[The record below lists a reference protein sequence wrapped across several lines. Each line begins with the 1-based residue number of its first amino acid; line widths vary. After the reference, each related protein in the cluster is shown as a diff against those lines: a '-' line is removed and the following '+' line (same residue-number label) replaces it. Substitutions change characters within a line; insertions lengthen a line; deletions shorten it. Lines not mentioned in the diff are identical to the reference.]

1 MIVSSGYFGIPVW
14 FLQRNKSAFH
24 SGSIW
29 RGNHFANELPIIR
42 ESAISLAEERE
53 EQSPRGDDLIP
64 LHAPTLI
71 APRSLNL
78 DDPVTPHSPNIP
90 TYIFNR
96 SFSLSLSPS
105 LSLSFLIIR
114 SANTKRHASTRF
126 PNLNRTPDRLRLARS
141 SARPFGKRHGETL
154 ERRRGATWKEFVEK

>member
-1 MIVSSGYFGIPVW
+1 MIPATKWKCLPLG
-14 FLQRNKSAFH
+14 A
-24 SGSIW
+24 GSIW
-29 RGNHFANELPIIR
+29 RRNHFANELPIIQ
-42 ESAISLAEERE
+42 ESAISLAKERE
-53 EQSPRGDDLIP
+53 EESPRGDDLIP

-78 DDPVTPHSPNIP
+78 DDPVTPHSPDIP

-114 SANTKRHASTRF
+114 SANTKRHAPTRF

-154 ERRRGATWKEFVEK
+154 ERRRGATWKEFAEK